1 MSRAAAAG
9 GGYVN
14 FLMDEG
20 EDRVKAT
27 YRENYE
33 RLAELKDK
41 DDPAN
46 IFHMNQNIKPRR

>member
-9 GGYVN
+9 EGYVN

-33 RLAELKDK
+33 RLAAKDK
-41 DDPAN
+41 HDPAN
-46 IFHMNQNIKPRR
+46 LFRMNQNIKPRR